1 MTMKPENDRDSVEMR
16 ESLIEDAPLVSP
28 LELALSK
35 LQCVL
40 VARRTIMNP
49 DGITWPQYD
58 TLDLLRQQKNLTPSI
73 LGEKLGFARPKM
85 SKILRSLKDAGLIEQ
100 VSGVSDKRE
109 MITRLS
115 TKGERFLSYAEASRH
130 NMATQVE
137 SCLSKGEA
145 AIFAELSNKIA
156 DMLYHTMPK
165 QSE

>member
-1 MTMKPENDRDSVEMR
+1 MTTKPENGRDSGEMKENR
-16 ESLIEDAPLVSP
+16 AEDTSLVSP
-28 LELALSK
+28 LEMALSK

-40 VARRTIMNP
+40 VARRAVMNP

-100 VSGVSDKRE
+100 VSGLSDKRE

-115 TKGERFLSYAEASRH
+115 TKGEKFLTYAEASRH
-130 NMATQVE
+130 NMAMLVE

-145 AIFAELSNKIA
+145 AIFTELSNKIA
-156 DMLYHTMPK
+156 DMLYHSMPK

>member
-1 MTMKPENDRDSVEMR
+1 MKTEDSQEGR
-16 ESLIEDAPLVSP
+16 EITESQLEGTAIVSP
-28 LELALSK
+28 LEMALSK

-40 VARRTIMNP
+40 VARRTVMNP
-49 DGITWPQYD
+49 DSINWSQYD

-85 SKILRSLKDAGLIEQ
+85 SKVLRSLKDAGLIEQ
-100 VSGVSDKRE
+100 VSGINDKRE

-115 TKGERFLSYAEASRH
+115 AKGEKFLTYAEASRH
-130 NMATQVE
+130 NMATLVE